1 MVLNMYMQDRK
12 LVRTC
17 VRGRLRLRRRGG
29 GQVCGG
35 VCVVYVVVCLGRVRN
50 EALGFVGKAQVWCW
64 RLRCRRCLGRVTSGG
79 GRASGLFSEC
89 SFGYARVR

>member
-1 MVLNMYMQDRK
+1 MVLNMCMLDVK

-17 VRGRLRLRRRGG
+17 VKKSLGLRRRGG
-29 GQVCGG
+29 GEVCGG

-64 RLRCRRCLGRVTSGG
+64 RLRCR
-79 GRASGLFSEC
+79 
-89 SFGYARVR
+89 